1 MSEMLNTVITGNY
14 KNCVIVLKEQEN
26 KPVLTCKGFLSKK
39 EIPMDKSMIR
49 KMNHTLIEDQ
59 THDVI
64 IEWKDGTLSQVI
76 MDQNT
81 YIAVQ
86 AEMS

>member
-1 MSEMLNTVITGNY
+1 MLNTVITGNY

-39 EIPMDKSMIR
+39 EISMDKSMIR

>member
-1 MSEMLNTVITGNY
+1 MLNTVITGNY